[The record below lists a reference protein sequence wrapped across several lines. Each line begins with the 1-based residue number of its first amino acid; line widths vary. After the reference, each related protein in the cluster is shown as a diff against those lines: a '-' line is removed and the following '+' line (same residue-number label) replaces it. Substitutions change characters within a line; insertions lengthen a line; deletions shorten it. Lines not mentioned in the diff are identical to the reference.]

1 MKRPYPTIDIF
12 LGKPVS
18 YWFDVMSVMEEYQ
31 IEDVAE
37 LRKRLGGNA
46 KSLLVFDASN
56 SKRLLG
62 MLWGVK
68 GMQGRVL
75 STMWC
80 EPACTGYGYDHVAS
94 LASIP
99 INRVD
104 FTYDWQSSED
114 GFTRYAVLNTT
125 APLEHLMKLDMFTLP
140 GETRRQAEERRHRAF
155 YR

>member
-1 MKRPYPTIDIF
+1 MLF
-12 LGKPVS
+12 GKPLS
-18 YWFDVMSVMEEYQ
+18 YWHDVMAVMEEYQ

-62 MLWGVK
+62 MLWGVVK
-68 GMQGRVL
+68 GTHGRII
-75 STMWC
+75 STVWY

-94 LASIP
+94 LASVP
-99 INRVD
+99 VNRVD
-104 FTYDWQSSED
+104 FTFDWHSSED
-114 GFTRYAVLNTT
+114 GLTRYAVLNTT